1 MTKTYFSLLIGMLF
15 FLQLFAQP
23 KTNQRPNDIK
33 KTQSFQK
40 GLKPNGKNEVV
51 VHPVKSDGSMDMR
64 YKANKEKLKATAP
77 GPKKADGT
85 PDMRYK
91 ENKQVLKPASAKPKR
106 S

>member
-1 MTKTYFSLLIGMLF
+1 MTKTYFSLFIGLLC
-15 FLQLFAQP
+15 FLQLSAQP
-23 KTNQRPNDIK
+23 KTNKRPDDIK
-33 KTQSFQK
+33 KIQSFQK
-40 GLKPNGKNEVV
+40 ALKPNGKNEVV

-91 ENKQVLKPASAKPKR
+91 DNKQVLKPSSTKPKR